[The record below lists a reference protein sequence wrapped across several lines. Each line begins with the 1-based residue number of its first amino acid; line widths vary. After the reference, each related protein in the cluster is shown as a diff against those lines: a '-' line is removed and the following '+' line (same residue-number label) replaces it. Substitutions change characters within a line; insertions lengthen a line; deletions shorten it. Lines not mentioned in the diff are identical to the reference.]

1 MASRHR
7 WDGSHAV
14 EHFQTV
20 ENEEPGE
27 YLLDHALTRTA
38 GASLVGG
45 NSVRLLNDAA
55 DHYPAWLES
64 IRSAKH
70 TIFFESYI
78 IHEDEQGAEFA
89 AALAE
94 RARAGVHVRLIYDW
108 MGGVGKSSRR
118 FWRQLRSAGVEV
130 RCFNPVSLR
139 HPLGWLIRDH
149 RKMLAIDGDVG
160 FVTGLCIGQMWMG
173 DAEQGIEPWRDA
185 GVVIRGPAVADIEHA
200 FAQSWAATGEPLP
213 REELHDRTALLPHGN
228 VSLRIV
234 ASVPGTAGLLRM
246 DQFVAS
252 IARQRLWLAD
262 AYFAGVPSYVHAL
275 RAAAQDGVDVRL
287 LVPGI
292 SDLPWIRPLSR
303 LGYRPLL
310 EAGVRVYEW
319 NGPMMHAK
327 TAVADGRWSRVG
339 SSNLNLA
346 SWIGNYELD
355 VLVEDHQFGGTMERT
370 YLEDLERATELMLQ
384 ADTPVVERPRS
395 RKVERSSG
403 SASRT
408 AAGALRLGHTVRA
421 VLGNRRL
428 LAPADARLLGG
439 FGGFL
444 LAVAAVTLRWPLIVA
459 VPIAVVTG
467 WTGLAS
473 LLRAYQLRRA
483 RRARF
488 GLTSETSP
496 TTAANHSVARR
507 DRSRS
512 NSPGPEPADRGDR
525 DQESNG

>member
-1 MASRHR
+1 VS
-7 WDGSHAV
+7 
-14 EHFQTV
+14 
-20 ENEEPGE
+20 

-45 NSVRLLNDAA
+45 NSVRLLKDAA

-64 IRSAKH
+64 IRGARR

-89 AALAE
+89 TALAE
-94 RARAGVHVRLIYDW
+94 RARAGVHVHLIYDW
-108 MGGVGKSSRR
+108 MGALGKSSRR
-118 FWRQLRSAGVEV
+118 FWRELRSAGVEV
-130 RCFNPVSLR
+130 RCFNPVRLR
-139 HPLGWLIRDH
+139 HPFGWLTRDH

-160 FVTGLCIGQMWMG
+160 FVTGLCVGQMWMG
-173 DAEQGIEPWRDA
+173 DAEQGIEAWRDA
-185 GVVIRGPAVADIEHA
+185 GVVIRGPAVADIEQA

-213 REELHDRTALLPHGN
+213 REELHDRIDLLPHGN
-228 VSLRIV
+228 VSVRIV

-246 DQFVAS
+246 DQFIAS

-310 EAGVRVYEW
+310 EAGIRVYEW

-339 SSNLNLA
+339 SSNLNIA
-346 SWIGNYELD
+346 SWISNYELD
-355 VLVEDHQFGGTMERT
+355 VLVEDHEFGSTMERT
-370 YLEDLERATELMLQ
+370 YLDDLDRATELTLRPEAGVAEQ
-384 ADTPVVERPRS
+384 PRS
-395 RKVERSSG
+395 RKGERSPG
-403 SASRT
+403 SASRS
-408 AAGALRLGHTVRA
+408 AAGALRLGHTVKV
-421 VLGNRRL
+421 VLGNSWP

-439 FGGFL
+439 FGGL
-444 LAVAAVTLRWPLIVA
+444 LLTIAAVTMRWPLTAA
-459 VPIAVVTG
+459 VPIAALAG
-467 WTGLAS
+467 WVGLVS
-473 LLRAYQLRRA
+473 LLRAYQLGPGRRA
-483 RRARF
+483 SIALKPEITPANQSVGGRA
-488 GLTSETSP
+488 L
-496 TTAANHSVARR
+496 AREER
-507 DRSRS
+507 APVESR
-512 NSPGPEPADRGDR
+512 
-525 DQESNG
+525 